1 MAYLD
6 AWSDYWRDWE
16 DRESGYMHLL
26 RHPIIRE
33 AIHCR
38 TRYGGETAR
47 ECGILGEALRSRG
60 HGLEVRACI
69 CRMIDA
75 INNTVKCIAEQR
87 ARQEAKS

>member
-1 MAYLD
+1 MEYLD
-6 AWSDYWRDWE
+6 TWSDYWRDWD

-38 TRYGGETAR
+38 TRYGGDTAR
-47 ECGILGEALRSRG
+47 GCGLLAEALRGRG

-69 CRMIDA
+69 CRMIDS
-75 INNTVKCIAEQR
+75 INATVKNIAEQR
-87 ARQEAKS
+87 ARQEAKQ